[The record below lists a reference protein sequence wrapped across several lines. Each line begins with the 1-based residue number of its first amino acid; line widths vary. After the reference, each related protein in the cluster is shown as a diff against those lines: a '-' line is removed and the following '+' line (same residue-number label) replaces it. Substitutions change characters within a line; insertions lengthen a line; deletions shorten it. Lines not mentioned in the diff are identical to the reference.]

1 MARAERRGPA
11 SKIVVAD
18 LNGATIHSG
27 PECCVGCTWWQDR
40 AHGRSSDKRRFIET
54 VEESFGP
61 WGKLYRDGDRLVA
74 FLQYGPAEAFPRA
87 RDLPAG
93 PPAADA
99 VLITCSFLLDAAS
112 PWALQS
118 LFLACIGEVR
128 DAGHEAIET
137 FAYRYDEGED
147 FASRFLRHRTVFPRD
162 FLADFGFR
170 TVRTAGRI
178 ELMRLELRGI
188 VPVSAPETALERA
201 WGSLRARVAGVPA
214 PVR

>member
-1 MARAERRGPA
+1 MARAERRGS
-11 SKIVVAD
+11 SKVAVAD
-18 LNGATIHSG
+18 LNGATIATA

-40 AHGRSSDKRRFIET
+40 AHGRSTDKRRFIET
-54 VEESFGP
+54 VEEGFGP

-93 PPAADA
+93 PPASDA
-99 VLITCSFLLDAAS
+99 VLITCSFLLDPAS

-128 DAGHEAIET
+128 DGGHEAIET
-137 FAYRYDEGED
+137 FAYRHDEGED

-188 VPVSAPETALERA
+188 VPVAAPETALERA
-201 WGSLRARVAGVPA
+201 WGTLRARLAGVPA